1 MSKQLRQ
8 PAAGDTVA
16 TIKTNKGDIKVVLFP
31 DAAPKRSKISR
42 PMRTTA
48 TMTGLSS
55 TALSRIS

>member
-31 DAAPKRSKISR
+31 DAAPK
-42 PMRTTA
+42 A

>member
-31 DAAPKRSKISR
+31 DAAPKAVENFTTHG
-42 PMRTTA
+42 TTA